1 MGGAP
6 FNFIYHINKILG
18 KANFISSVGK
28 DANGKEL
35 LSFLTSFGF
44 NTKTISIDKIHP
56 TGTVNVTL
64 DENKV
69 PIFKI
74 ASECS
79 FDHLSLNQSAKKI
92 ISKETDLL
100 YFGTFTTRK
109 EFSRNTILSLLNY
122 PEKKYFCDLNLRH
135 DFYTKEFVEKT
146 LQVCNVIKINEY
158 ELEILKR
165 LFALPNDNFFAINKL
180 IDKFNIEL
188 VGLTLGEKGS
198 ELHTASASDKFKRIE
213 QEAVIDTLGAGD
225 AFAAILCLGYLFN
238 LPLKQI
244 NTMANDFALGICK
257 IKGALPKND
266 KIYRKYKSVF
276 QSGRL
281 QPHK

>member
-28 DANGKEL
+28 DNNGNEL
-35 LSFLTSFGF
+35 LSLLTSFGF
-44 NTKTISIDKIHP
+44 NTKAISIDKIHP

-64 DENKV
+64 DKNKV

-79 FDHLSLNQSAKKI
+79 FDHLSLNQTAKRI
-92 ISKETDLL
+92 INKETDLL

-109 EFSRNTILSLLNY
+109 EFSRNTISSLLDL
-122 PEKKYFCDLNLRH
+122 PGMKYFCDLNLRH
-135 DFYTKEFVEKT
+135 DFFTKEFVEKT
-146 LQVCNVIKINEY
+146 LQVCSVIKINQQ

-165 LFALPNDNFFAINKL
+165 LFALPNDNFFAINLL
-180 IDKFNIEL
+180 IEKFNIEL

-198 ELHTASASDKFKRIE
+198 ELYTASETDKFRRFE
-213 QEAVIDTLGAGD
+213 QEPVIDTLGAGD
-225 AFAAILCLGYLFN
+225 AFAAILCLGYLFK

-244 NTMANDFALGICK
+244 NTLANDFALEICK
-257 IKGALPKND
+257 IKGALPKNE
-266 KIYRKYKSVF
+266 KIYRKYKTALKI
-276 QSGRL
+276 GRL
-281 QPHK
+281 

>member
-1 MGGAP
+1 
-6 FNFIYHINKILG
+6 LG
-18 KANFISSVGK
+18 NANFISSVGK

-35 LSFLTSFGF
+35 LTFLSSFGF
-44 NTKTISIDKIHP
+44 NTKPISIDKIHP

-92 ISKETDLL
+92 INKETDLL
-100 YFGTFTTRK
+100 YFGTFTTRN
-109 EFSRNTILSLLNY
+109 EFSRNTILSLLDL
-122 PEKKYFCDLNLRH
+122 PGKKYFCDLNLRH

-146 LQVCNVIKINEY
+146 FKVSNVIKINEL

-165 LFALPNDNFFAINKL
+165 LFALPNDNFFAINVL
-180 IDKFNIEL
+180 IEKFNIQL

-198 ELHTASASDKFKRIE
+198 ELYTASESDKFRRIV
-213 QEAVIDTLGAGD
+213 QEPVIDTLGAGD

-244 NTMANDFALGICK
+244 NTLANDFALEICMVN
-257 IKGALPKND
+257 GALPKNN
-266 KIYRKYKSVF
+266 KIYKKYKTAF
-276 QSGRL
+276 QVSRL
-281 QPHK
+281 QPSK